1 MNDTTLTVD
10 YFLQLPVSD
19 YMDLETGRLPDNHRL
34 MCRVLWSGTNY
45 IVFEAVPLDLPSWE
59 ESKRV
64 SAVYRWP
71 FKPTLRNQLWL
82 HAEQECRRL
91 VGVLEAVVVR
101 DNDWRHLPVKV
112 KARGETYYA
121 PLYSHSLDAV
131 RYPMLG
137 LTAQGECGA
146 VKRGMIAE
154 WLVEQGFDADVT
166 QGVIMGVID
175 NVMEDAERRD
185 HAWRQELE
193 ALTKLPQTMLVGQR

>member
-1 MNDTTLTVD
+1 MNDTVLTVD
-10 YFLQLPVSD
+10 YFLQLPTRD
-19 YMDLETGRLPDNHRL
+19 YMDLETGRLPDEHRL

-45 IVFEAVPLDLPSWE
+45 IVFGAMPGS
-59 ESKRV
+59 
-64 SAVYRWP
+64 VYRWP

-137 LTAQGECGA
+137 LTDGGECGA
-146 VKRGMIAE
+146 VKRLMICE
-154 WLVEQGFDADVT
+154 WLTEQGFDADVT